1 MLKFYLGKVVDVSI
15 HLQCILN
22 QYQMKKIV
30 LISFA
35 ALSLTVTS
43 CNNEEKKTEEVSMDQ
58 AVEQMT
64 QALDSANVV
73 ATDTASAT
81 TAH

>member
-1 MLKFYLGKVVDVSI
+1 
-15 HLQCILN
+15 
-22 QYQMKKIV
+22 MKKLL
-30 LISFA
+30 LIGFA
-35 ALSLTVTS
+35 MLSLTIIG

-73 ATDTASAT
+73 ATDTV
-81 TAH
+81 TAKAAH